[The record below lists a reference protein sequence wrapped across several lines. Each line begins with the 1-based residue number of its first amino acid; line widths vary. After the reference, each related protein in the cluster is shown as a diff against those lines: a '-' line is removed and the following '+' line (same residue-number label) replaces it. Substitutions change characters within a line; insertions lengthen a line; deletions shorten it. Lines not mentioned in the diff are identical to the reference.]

1 MANDGIKEQL
11 KELAKL
17 CRKVSD
23 AADSLGLYLPE
34 SVPDAFNPAD
44 LSAMTDHDLEVH
56 WKKHSRLWSELSH
69 QARWYAALTDTLS
82 QMASADYTRMISECT
97 ALSDGLSKLSQAH
110 YDESSAVTA
119 EQERRLER
127 ERKYAGLGPEAA
139 ALIDEIVA
147 ERMQAQ
153 G

>member
-11 KELAKL
+11 QELAKL

-23 AADSLGLYLPE
+23 AADRLGLYLPE
-34 SVPDAFNPAD
+34 RVPDAFSPAD
-44 LSAMTDHDLEVH
+44 PSAMTDHDLETH
-56 WKKHSRLWSELSH
+56 GQKHNRLWRELSH
-69 QARWYAALTDTLS
+69 KAEWYAALTDTLS
-82 QMASADYTRMISECT
+82 QMASADFPRMISECT

-110 YDESSAVTA
+110 YDESSAATA
-119 EQERRLER
+119 EQARRLER
-127 ERKYAGLGPEAA
+127 ERKYAALSPEAA
-139 ALIDEIVA
+139 ALIDEIVT

>member
-11 KELAKL
+11 QELAKL

-23 AADSLGLYLPE
+23 AADNLGLYLPE

-44 LSAMTDHDLEVH
+44 LSAMTDHDLEAH
-56 WKKHSRLWSELSH
+56 GKKHNRLWSELSH
-69 QARWYAALTDTLS
+69 KARWYADITDTLS
-82 QMASADYTRMISECT
+82 QMASADFPRMISECT

-110 YDESSAVTA
+110 YSENIAVTA
-119 EQERRLER
+119 EQARRLER
-127 ERKYAGLGPEAA
+127 ERKYAGLSPEAA

>member
-1 MANDGIKEQL
+1 MANDGIKEL
-11 KELAKL
+11 RELAKL

-34 SVPDAFNPAD
+34 SVPDAFSPAD
-44 LSAMTDHDLEVH
+44 LSAMTDHDLETH
-56 WKKHSRLWSELSH
+56 GKKHSRLWSELSH
-69 QARWYAALTDTLS
+69 EARWYADITDTLS

-119 EQERRLER
+119 EQARRLER
-127 ERKYAGLGPEAA
+127 KRKYAALSPEAA
-139 ALIDEIVA
+139 ALIDEIVT
-147 ERMQAQ
+147 ELMRAQ